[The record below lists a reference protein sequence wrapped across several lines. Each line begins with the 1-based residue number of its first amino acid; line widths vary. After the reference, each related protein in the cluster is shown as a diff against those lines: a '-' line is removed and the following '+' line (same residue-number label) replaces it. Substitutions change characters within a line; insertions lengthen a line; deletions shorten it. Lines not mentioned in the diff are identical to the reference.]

1 MTTGAHGPQAIEDSE
16 GIVLNDAPATKV
28 LAEDVLAFLRWLR
41 NEGLRPHVD
50 WLHGKRTNRWR
61 VTFGTSLP
69 TRTFGEV
76 FVHSRTGTAVFGR
89 LVVGQ
94 RDPGV
99 TYKDLP
105 AMRSAV
111 HRRLVETNRETYLE
125 TSRYTTI
132 DDRGVHSHVNT
143 TSYPEALA
151 HARAA
156 GHQVVELVYAYVKA
170 RPVVPTPRPRQ
181 RLGAD

>member
-1 MTTGAHGPQAIEDSE
+1 MTTGTHGLQVIEDSE
-16 GIVLNDAPATKV
+16 GIVLNEAPATMV

-61 VTFGTSLP
+61 VTFGISLP

-76 FVHSRTGTAVFGR
+76 FVHSGTGNAVFGR

-94 RDPGV
+94 RDPGA
-99 TYKDLP
+99 TYTDLP
-105 AMRSAV
+105 AMRAAL

-132 DDRGVHSHVNT
+132 DERGAHSHVNT
-143 TSYPEALA
+143 TSYLEALTQ
-151 HARAA
+151 ARAA
-156 GHQVVELVYAYVKA
+156 GHQVVELVYAYVEA
-170 RPVVPTPRPRQ
+170 RPVVPYAASTSGTTRR
-181 RLGAD
+181 